1 MHDSALLPGAA
12 SARGLPFYSGRATWS
27 TSQGPTVQLNKTDF
41 NPIFTP
47 VFLFSTGDWGCGHR
61 PERKRTQLTGSLA
74 QAKEAVVVLSV
85 PWAGKS
91 HAYRESGLRQE
102 VPGVEART
110 GRGLGES
117 HATLRVRGWDEGHH
131 QFQKERDH
139 PTLGLS
145 NTVSKESSH
154 LGRSRGSEFLGQV
167 KSSFRFPEN

>member
-1 MHDSALLPGAA
+1 MVNV
-12 SARGLPFYSGRATWS
+12 T
-27 TSQGPTVQLNKTDF
+27 GPHSSVKQTDF

-85 PWAGKS
+85 PRAGKS

-117 HATLRVRGWDEGHH
+117 QATLRVRGWDEGHH
-131 QFQKERDH
+131 QFQMGRDH
-139 PTLGLS
+139 PTLDLS

-154 LGRSRGSEFLGQV
+154 LGRS
-167 KSSFRFPEN
+167 